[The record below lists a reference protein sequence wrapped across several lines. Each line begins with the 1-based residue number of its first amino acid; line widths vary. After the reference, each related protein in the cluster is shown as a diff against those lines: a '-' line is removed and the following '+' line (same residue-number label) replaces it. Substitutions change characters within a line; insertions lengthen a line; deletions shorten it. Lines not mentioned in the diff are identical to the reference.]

1 MEHAKL
7 NSPIKIIEHLAIRKN
22 FYQKVLKKETGESLT
37 TLPCGWAQFTIL
49 CLI

>member
-1 MEHAKL
+1 MEHAK
-7 NSPIKIIEHLAIRKN
+7 IEQSNQDYRALG
-22 FYQKVLKKETGESLT
+22 YSEELLPKVLRKETGESLT